1 MIDISIRAGAVH
13 AAPVYMNKQKTLEKV
28 AHLIMQAAGEGIQ
41 LLAFPEVFVP
51 GYPYFINAYP
61 PNASTVATYAAES
74 VVVTEDLHDV
84 QEVCA
89 ANNMTVVLGV
99 SERMQGGHTLF
110 NSVVT
115 IDSNGTILG
124 VHRKLQ
130 PTFAERFIWGQGSGF
145 TLKTYQTAAGY
156 RVGGLA
162 CWEHTMNNAR
172 QALIDQGQHVHAAC
186 WPALETMAGFEGVAD
201 VQIEALMKS
210 HALSGQV
217 FVLCASNFVDDTC
230 LQWMEENLGPQDKVA
245 VGGGWTAIIHP
256 FCSVLAGPQ
265 RGSEEKLVT
274 AEINLK
280 DFDLV
285 RMWVDATGHYSR
297 PEVFKLQV
305 DKSPRWRDD
314 QDVVGPIPYPPEDWR
329 LAAKDK
335 EIP

>member
-1 MIDISIRAGAVH
+1 MIDIKIKAAAVH
-13 AAPVYMNKQKTLEKV
+13 AAPVYMDKKKTLEKV
-28 AHLIMQAAGEGIQ
+28 VKLIARAAGEDTQ

-51 GYPYFINAYP
+51 GYPYFINAYA
-61 PNASTVATYAAES
+61 PNASTVAAYAAES
-74 VVVTEDLHDV
+74 VVVAEDLHDV
-84 QEVCA
+84 QAACA
-89 ANNMTVVLGV
+89 RHKITVVLGV

-115 IDSNGTILG
+115 IDADGTILG
-124 VHRKLQ
+124 VHRKMQ

-172 QALIDQGQHVHAAC
+172 QALIDQGQHVHVAC
-186 WPALETMAGFEGVAD
+186 WPALETMAGFEGVAN

-210 HALSGQV
+210 HALSGQT

-230 LQWMEENLGPQDKVA
+230 LEWMEEKLGPQDNVKA
-245 VGGGWTAIIHP
+245 GGGWTAIIHP

-265 RGSEEKLVT
+265 TGCEDKLVT
-274 AEINLK
+274 AEIQLK
-280 DFDLV
+280 DLDLV
-285 RMWVDATGHYSR
+285 KMWVDATGHYSR

-314 QDVVGPIPYPPEDWR
+314 QDIVGPIPYSE
-329 LAAKDK
+329 
-335 EIP
+335 